1 MYNHKKQN
9 THAHSQEEKTN
20 IKTFKSLCW
29 HFKKAM
35 DELGKLTAENE
46 RLKARIA
53 ELESK
58 QS

>member
-1 MYNHKKQN
+1 MFNYKPKN
-9 THAHSQEEKTN
+9 TRSHSQEEKTN

-29 HFKKAM
+29 HYEKAM
-35 DELGKLTAENE
+35 DELGKLTEENE

-58 QS
+58 KS